1 LSTKQVDYYDAP
13 TEAIAEE
20 AARNPRVLV
29 MGEDVTTAT
38 LKPFTPIL
46 SILGERAIDTP
57 ISEASFIG
65 VALGAALT
73 GMRPVVCL
81 NFVDLAP
88 LAMDQI
94 ANQIAKARYMFGG
107 QLKAPVIVLIPTGA
121 SGQSA
126 AHHSQS
132 LESMFVH
139 VPGLKVAVPSTPYDA
154 KGLMKTALKDD
165 NPVIFLQHKSLR
177 TLKQNLPTE
186 EYYVPYGKADV
197 KRQGSDVTIV
207 AWLNMVQKSL
217 RAAELLEKQ
226 GISVEIVDPRTLV
239 PFDEQAVLDSVAKT
253 GRLVIVEEECK
264 RCGAGAE
271 VAAMVAEKGLQHL
284 KAPVRRVA
292 AKDAPIPYAAILE
305 RFVIPQVDDIVRAVK
320 EIVPL

>member
-1 LSTKQVDYYDAP
+1 
-13 TEAIAEE
+13 
-20 AARNPRVLV
+20 
-29 MGEDVTTAT
+29 
-38 LKPFTPIL
+38 
-46 SILGERAIDTP
+46 
-57 ISEASFIG
+57 
-65 VALGAALT
+65 
-73 GMRPVVCL
+73 
-81 NFVDLAP
+81 
-88 LAMDQI
+88 
-94 ANQIAKARYMFGG
+94 
-107 QLKAPVIVLIPTGA
+107 
-121 SGQSA
+121 
-126 AHHSQS
+126 
-132 LESMFVH
+132 MFVH

-197 KRQGSDVTIV
+197 KRKGSDVTIV

-217 RAAELLEKQ
+217 RAAEALEKQ

-253 GRLVIVEEECK
+253 GRLVVVEEECK

-305 RFVIPQVDDIVRAVK
+305 RYVIPQVDDIVRAVK